1 MNFIDS
7 IYSYLFRKEAMGRN
21 LAFLSSIYFKKEP
34 LTEAEETERAKR
46 VAGCYD
52 LITEIITDILDEER
66 NQLLPNID
74 NQQLTDFRLGKIDG
88 LRVLQEELNAY
99 KSYSLPE
106 ESNQ

>member
-1 MNFIDS
+1 MIKEF
-7 IYSYLFRKEAMGRN
+7 YAYLFRQNTMGRN
-21 LAFLSSIYFKKEP
+21 LAFLSSLSFKKEA
-34 LTEAEETERAKR
+34 LTEVEETERAKR